1 MKKTNSIVGVVERV
15 TFEGTNVRYEIRL
28 ENQDLVVVIKPS
40 VVGEWL
46 SIDEKVTISFPPDKA
61 RQFIY
66 PAAGLKEEM
75 AVE

>member
-1 MKKTNSIVGVVERV
+1 VVERV

-46 SIDEKVTISFPPDKA
+46 SIDEKVTISFPQDKA